1 MRRQYTVDEL
11 DELVTMPESEL
22 EPAER
27 RAVMKYRRS
36 HAPVSVNDGS
46 KPVTVIPVEKP
57 APQREKPVNLV
68 FDPASVDASAQLA
81 RARRLV
87 SDMNPPASR
96 DGHSG
101 LVEFIGETLPEDA
114 VVSNRA
120 VPKWRWE
127 AVELRTRPKVW
138 AHLVEK
144 DTRKQAS
151 YMACSIRSGKL
162 VAFAPNGLFD
172 AAVRTLPDG
181 SHHVYARYLGEES

>member
-36 HAPVSVNDGS
+36 HGPVSVNAGG
-46 KPVTVIPVEKP
+46 KP
-57 APQREKPVNLV
+57 APAEPRTNPRVELV
-68 FDPASVDASAQLA
+68 AAPAPMSASMNRSRPRALHEGIVSEARSVS
-81 RARRLV
+81 
-87 SDMNPPASR
+87 PAES

-101 LVEFIGETLPEDA
+101 LVEFVGETLPEDA

-144 DTRKQAS
+144 DTRKQAT

-162 VAFAPNGLFD
+162 VAFAPGGLFD